1 MVGGRKILELD
12 PGVPLPEFERILRDN
27 AVAYV
32 ISPVRWDAMGAFE
45 FQTRESK
52 RLRFEPAYS
61 VASLHLYRI
70 SSRFTEPG
78 VEDTAQ
84 TQGGDSLT
92 AGGLLRRG
100 RRLLMSGKYPEA
112 SSVIAKSLEL
122 APFQPEVRYQFAVA
136 RAFLGDTAAA
146 FQAFRSILTLPQAGS
161 YLYITRQQIEALS
174 LLVGGKSGE
183 PDREMRAHDASSI
196 YWNLGYPLRASQVT
210 DSSFRESGKYFFGLL
225 WGFHYAY
232 QAGDVKSTAAYNE
245 RLRAIDSTN
254 AVVRV
259 FQELIAIRD
268 SLKLPLS
275 GERRSRL
282 HLRAGSCYR
291 RIELPEEAID
301 EGERAVGENP
311 RSPEAAGFLA
321 GMYETKKSARGMWKW
336 LSAEASLDPSRTDLR
351 ARRDSLATALNP

>member
-1 MVGGRKILELD
+1 
-12 PGVPLPEFERILRDN
+12 
-27 AVAYV
+27 
-32 ISPVRWDAMGAFE
+32 MGAFE
-45 FQTRESK
+45 FQTSESK
-52 RLRFEPAYS
+52 RLRFEPAYG
-61 VASLHLYRI
+61 VANLRLYRI
-70 SSRFTEPG
+70 SSKFAEPG
-78 VEDTAQ
+78 LDSTAE
-84 TQGGDSLT
+84 THGEDSLT

-100 RRLLMSGKYPEA
+100 RRLLLTGRYTEA
-112 SSVIAKSLEL
+112 SSFIAKSMEL
-122 APFQPEVRYQFAVA
+122 APYQPEVRYQFAVA

-174 LLVGGKSGE
+174 LLAGGKSGE
-183 PDREMRAHDASSI
+183 PDRELRAHDAASI

-232 QAGDVKSTAAYNE
+232 QAGDVKSAAAYNE
-245 RLRAIDSTN
+245 RLRSIDSAN

-259 FQELIAIRD
+259 FQDLCAIRD

-282 HLRAGSCYR
+282 HLRAGRCYR
-291 RIELPEEAID
+291 QIELPEEAVD

-321 GMYETKKSARGMWKW
+321 EMYESKKSARGMWKW
-336 LSAEASLDPSRTDLR
+336 LTAEASLDPARTDLR
-351 ARRDSLATALNP
+351 ARCDSLEKTLNP